1 MATRMASARR
11 LPRWGW
17 LLAVLLLAAGRCAP
31 TAAPS
36 ASFATPTLVGSS
48 NISAPGG
55 SHFWFP
61 SLSVP
66 TGIKD
71 HVAQHV
77 TLSGDGGFC
86 PPPGHAQSCDQI
98 MLTKDGGRSYELVEK
113 LTKPAYSPTAYVP
126 TSGNFN
132 GCKCPLSSRPPAVW
146 PRDGP

>member
-1 MATRMASARR
+1 MTTGMASARR
-11 LPRWGW
+11 LRWG
-17 LLAVLLLAAGRCAP
+17 LLLLVAAGRCGAP

-98 MLTKDGGRSYELVEK
+98 MLTKNGGRSYDLVEK
-113 LTKPAYSPTAYVP
+113 LTKPAYSPAAYVP

-132 GCKCPLSSRPPAVW
+132 GCRSQASRPLPSG
-146 PRDGP
+146 RDGP